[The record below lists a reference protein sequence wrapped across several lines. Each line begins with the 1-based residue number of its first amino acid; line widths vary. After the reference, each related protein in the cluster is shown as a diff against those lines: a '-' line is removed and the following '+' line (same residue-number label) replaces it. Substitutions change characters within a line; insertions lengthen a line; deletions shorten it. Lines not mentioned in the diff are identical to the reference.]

1 MGKVPFNSPKTGYPS
16 DETGKI
22 VAENILRVEAGK
34 EKLVK
39 KAWGAIPG
47 VCIMDAGKKEV
58 LLISD
63 HLFKPRNFA
72 IMIPN
77 VFYDVFKVLFEKYF
91 LWKTRKGLSY
101 LP

>member
-1 MGKVPFNSPKTGYPS
+1 
-16 DETGKI
+16 
-22 VAENILRVEAGK
+22 
-34 EKLVK
+34 
-39 KAWGAIPG
+39 
-47 VCIMDAGKKEV
+47 MDAGKKEV
-58 LLISD
+58 IIISD